1 MTNLYIGAPITYASE
16 RAVLERILESLA
28 RERRPAVI
36 LGNVSVGSRQIDCI
50 VGLNELAIVIEAKG
64 CSRPIRGGANGTWQ
78 VQVAS
83 GDWKNYQSPRNPYV
97 QARNAALCVKDAMRS
112 VASTD
117 VPYLAAAVVFV
128 PRIPHRSDV
137 YAGDFKVSVTG
148 LDGVD
153 ELLRVRQKDAL
164 SLDCWKAFAE
174 RLHLTPVSTVANAC
188 DPVLF
193 EAEDLLRQYT
203 PAFCR
208 AYTQPEPMVPFT
220 CRSAD
225 SVISSADVAHLIA
238 EGEADILIRGP
249 SGCGKTLLAMEAGLS
264 LAESGGIVVVVPAK
278 NYSGSLKAVLDRE
291 VGLLIDSTETKVLGA
306 ARRLN
311 RPLLFVVDGY
321 NECVELERLS
331 LTRSIAA
338 LARKYEGGVLV
349 TSQTPLER
357 GELLTLRTV
366 DVPPATMETKISV
379 ALNVTG
385 SDALP
390 KGWEH
395 LLGAVTSGLE
405 ARLIGEVGQQLA
417 RYSSR
422 HTLFDLFVRNRLGD
436 SAGEGI
442 RLLSQLAGLLSD
454 RVAFSLSLR
463 DFDRLLDKEDI
474 PHELATLLQTAG
486 LLGSRGDRVSFAHEM
501 FLNAFAAED
510 VIRSAADQ
518 SRPVL
523 GALASPKHADRKAFI
538 IGAIDDDL
546 LRDQVLEGLT
556 DAESIAAC
564 VAGACG
570 RAAREWAE
578 ARCEALWKGLR
589 AEALGV
595 SFHISDHGWEN
606 VAFEETTLTAWT
618 PLERAFLAA
627 MAQRIVE
634 GCYLDEV
641 LDTIGVLDQRIVDE
655 AARLR
660 DDARERK
667 VALQRALFANS
678 YVYRSSTAP
687 GITQIC
693 AQLHGSWFHTT
704 CDAVAGTI
712 RQSVGGNNLSPGQV
726 YLLLM
731 LSRGADTPAPFVVKA
746 IESHWAGAPYH
757 LKLYLID
764 AACICHLSD
773 DGDRAALVATI
784 EALPQSRNIF
794 ISTTIVEALQRLGAL
809 EDSEREHIAVV
820 SQEIKEC
827 LSDPEDADHHS
838 MAYGLYAAQFDHPY
852 SGAYCEAIAELPEDD
867 RKSLLRMAASG
878 VTDSAFFLV
887 ALLVDLLSFGDPGL
901 GDSISRWTA
910 MPPKDSFMPQ
920 DSIAA
925 LVIAHIALARL
936 GRPLPHGR
944 DVADG
949 HSAEA
954 LAACGK
960 ILYWCNRSDLDQTA
974 RRHACDAP
982 LQVLLRHERG
992 AALDV
997 IRECEDALDRDMSK
1011 LIGPTPVER
1020 SIMNT
1025 FPIEATEICRHALAG
1040 SIRQIGY
1047 FRHYSEYD
1055 RQQNLTF
1062 AINVLAQ
1069 RGSSTDLRLLREY
1082 AEDPAFGTSA
1092 IAAVRTIEDRLGTA

>member
-1 MTNLYIGAPITYASE
+1 MKE
-16 RAVLERILESLA
+16 
-28 RERRPAVI
+28 
-36 LGNVSVGSRQIDCI
+36 
-50 VGLNELAIVIEAKG
+50 
-64 CSRPIRGGANGTWQ
+64 
-78 VQVAS
+78 
-83 GDWKNYQSPRNPYV
+83 
-97 QARNAALCVKDAMRS
+97 
-112 VASTD
+112 
-117 VPYLAAAVVFV
+117 
-128 PRIPHRSDV
+128 
-137 YAGDFKVSVTG
+137 
-148 LDGVD
+148 
-153 ELLRVRQKDAL
+153 
-164 SLDCWKAFAE
+164 
-174 RLHLTPVSTVANAC
+174 
-188 DPVLF
+188 
-193 EAEDLLRQYT
+193 
-203 PAFCR
+203 
-208 AYTQPEPMVPFT
+208 
-220 CRSAD
+220 
-225 SVISSADVAHLIA
+225 
-238 EGEADILIRGP
+238 RGP

-291 VGLLIDSTETKVLGA
+291 IGLLIDSTRAAVLGA

-349 TSQTPLER
+349 TSQTSLER

-385 SDALP
+385 RDALP

-422 HTLFDLFVRNRLGD
+422 HTLFDLFVRNRLGN

-454 RVAFSLSLR
+454 HVAFSLSLR

-474 PHELATLLQTAG
+474 PHALATLLQTAG

-501 FLNAFAAED
+501 FLNAFAAEN
-510 VIRSAADQ
+510 VIRRAADQ
-518 SRPVL
+518 STPVL
-523 GALASPKHADRKAFI
+523 EALGSPKYADRKAFI

-546 LRDQVLEGLT
+546 LRNQVLEGLT

-564 VAGACG
+564 VDGACG
-570 RAAREWAE
+570 VAAQEWAE

-595 SFHISDHGWEN
+595 SFRISDDGRDD
-606 VAFEETTLTAWT
+606 VAFEETTLTTWT

-627 MAQRIVE
+627 MPQRLVE
-634 GCYLDEV
+634 GCYLADA
-641 LDTIGVLDQRIVDE
+641 LGTIGVLDRRIADE
-655 AARLR
+655 EARLR
-660 DDARERK
+660 DEARGRR
-667 VALQRALFANS
+667 VPLGSALFANA
-678 YVYRSSTAP
+678 YVYQSSTAP
-687 GITQIC
+687 GISRIC
-693 AQLHGSWFHTT
+693 AQLHGGLYRMPG
-704 CDAVAGTI
+704 DEVPGTI
-712 RQSVGGNNLSPGQV
+712 RESLGEDSLSPGQV

-731 LSRGADTPAPFVVKA
+731 LSRGAETPAPFIVKA
-746 IESHWAGAPYH
+746 ITSHWTGAPYH
-757 LKLYLID
+757 LKLDLMD
-764 AACICHLSD
+764 AACMCFPSD
-773 DGDRAALVATI
+773 DRDKAALIEAI

-794 ISTTIVEALQRLGAL
+794 ISTAIVEALQRLGAL
-809 EDSEREHIAVV
+809 EDSERGHIAVV

-827 LSDPEDADHHS
+827 LSDPEDADHHP
-838 MAYGLYAAQFDHPY
+838 MAYGLYSAQFDHPY

-936 GRPLPHGR
+936 GRPLPDGR

-997 IRECEDALDRDMSK
+997 IRECEHALVRGMWE
-1011 LIGPTPVER
+1011 LPLPTPVER
-1020 SIMNT
+1020 SIVDA
-1025 FPIEATEICRHALAG
+1025 FPLEATEICRQALAG
-1040 SIRQIGY
+1040 SIRQVGY
-1047 FRHYSEYD
+1047 FRHHYD
-1055 RQQNLTF
+1055 RRQNLTF
-1062 AINVLAQ
+1062 AIDILAQ
-1069 RGSSTDLRLLREY
+1069 CGNSTDLRLLRQY
-1082 AEDPAFGTSA
+1082 ANEAALGTSA